1 MTKSTPGMTQ
11 PSQLHVCM
19 QCLYY
24 TSKYTCIVHVYYTH
38 TISDA
43 LIVRSVIGIG
53 HYQPLFLKDV
63 TDIVISV
70 LIMSFLVMII
80 GLSDYDFFGITIIDG
95 K

>member
-1 MTKSTPGMTQ
+1 
-11 PSQLHVCM
+11 M

-24 TSKYTCIVHVYYTH
+24 TSRYTCIHVYVHVYYTH

-53 HYQPLFLKDV
+53 DYQPLFLKDV

-70 LIMSFLVMII
+70 LIMSFLVMITS
-80 GLSDYDFFGITIIDG
+80 LIIAFMILIIIE
-95 K
+95 KMLIFV